1 MTAVRRIGALAAACG
16 LAALTGLLP
25 ARPAAAHGA
34 TTRPISRTAA
44 CAAGAQTAGSAA
56 CRAARRA
63 NGQPF
68 GSFDNLRVPDVNGRD
83 RQVIP
88 DGNLCSGDRPEFAG
102 LDLARDDWPASELTA
117 GQKIDIR
124 YTATIPHRGT
134 FRVYLTRSGYHP
146 DQPLGWDDLGAE
158 PFLTATDPPLRD
170 GAYRMSGR
178 LPAGRTGRHVMYVV
192 WQTSSTPDTYY
203 SCSDLVLTPAGGVA
217 AAPKSAPATRRA
229 GARPSRSAEPAAVA
243 TPPDDTAAVAG
254 PAADA
259 SRLARAAQDTRIAPG
274 RQIASAA
281 LIVLAGVTAGLAI
294 VRIRRARAGQ
304 RVGRRPGSR

>member
-1 MTAVRRIGALAAACG
+1 MTAVRRIGTLAAACG
-16 LAALTGLLP
+16 LAALTGVLP

-44 CAAGAQTAGSAA
+44 CAAGAETAGSAA
-56 CRAARRA
+56 CRAARKA

-83 RQVIP
+83 RQIIP

-102 LDLARDDWPASELTA
+102 LDLARDDWPATELTA

-124 YTATIPHRGT
+124 YAATIPHRGT
-134 FRVYLTRSGYHP
+134 FRVYLTRPGYHP
-146 DQPLGWDDLGAE
+146 DEPLGWDDLGAE
-158 PFLTATDPPLRD
+158 PLLTATDPPLRD

-178 LPAGRTGRHVMYVV
+178 LPAGRTGRHVLYVV

-203 SCSDLVLTPAGGVA
+203 SCSDLVLSRAGDGVA

-229 GARPSRSAEPAAVA
+229 GARPSRSAEPAVA
-243 TPPDDTAAVAG
+243 TPPDDAAAVAG
-254 PAADA
+254 PAAGADA

-274 RQIASAA
+274 REFAGAA

-294 VRIRRARAGQ
+294 VRIRRART
-304 RVGRRPGSR
+304 GRRPGMR